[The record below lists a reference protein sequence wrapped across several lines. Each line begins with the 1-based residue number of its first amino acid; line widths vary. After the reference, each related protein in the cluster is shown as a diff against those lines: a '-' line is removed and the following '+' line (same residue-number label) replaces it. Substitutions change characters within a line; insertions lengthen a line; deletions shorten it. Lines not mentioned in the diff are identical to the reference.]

1 MIKRKGENNTIYFPF
16 SFNFVSSKIRWSDFK
31 YDLIDYEY
39 IKNKIYLLAKHVSQR
54 ATKRTM
60 IGNVIYV
67 TFKNANRKCFT
78 KQQII
83 KKYTNFLDDIYSVAI
98 ILFEQF
104 WSGQPI
110 RLIGVGLRGII
121 RGIISKY
128 DLKEQLSFESLG
140 TLQPDTVTNKLT
152 NKIYSISFI
161 TNLFF
166 SWLCSKL
173 NCCSPPPLARSTKPY
188 ACLPKM
194 ISNVVISVNSAKT
207 LIVWIPISFKRWVAC
222 LIDR

>member
-1 MIKRKGENNTIYFPF
+1 M
-16 SFNFVSSKIRWSDFK
+16 
-31 YDLIDYEY
+31 
-39 IKNKIYLLAKHVSQR
+39 KNKIYLLAKHVSQR

-60 IGNVIYV
+60 IGNVYV

-152 NKIYSISFI
+152 NKIYSI
-161 TNLFF
+161 
-166 SWLCSKL
+166 
-173 NCCSPPPLARSTKPY
+173 RSADFRWNKI
-188 ACLPKM
+188 KRKGEK
-194 ISNVVISVNSAKT
+194 VNSII
-207 LIVWIPISFKRWVAC
+207 LPFSFYYFFLLR
-222 LIDR
+222 LL